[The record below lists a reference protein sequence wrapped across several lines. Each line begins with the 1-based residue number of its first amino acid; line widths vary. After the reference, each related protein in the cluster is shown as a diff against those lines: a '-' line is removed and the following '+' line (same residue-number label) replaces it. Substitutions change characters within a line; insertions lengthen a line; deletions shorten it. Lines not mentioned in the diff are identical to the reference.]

1 MFRILAIAMTSSGSV
16 FVAAPAMLLPA
27 DSALVILTGRDL
39 QPRRMDLVESP
50 AAKVCEVADYAQRLS
65 PQFKATYL
73 CKMFFR
79 APLLA
84 SQVRLEIMRRDREQ
98 KLALWRQHAKDN
110 RSAAV
115 KRRRE
120 AEAAT
125 KGERG
130 DSLRP
135 RVAAAA
141 GQASSSSTS
150 AAAAAGCRG
159 PDLNAASSSGPAAP
173 ASRLPRT
180 RAGAAAN
187 LVPGAASANAVE
199 SVTDAAHAVVL
210 PADDTD
216 DETAL
221 IYEELFGSGSDVDLK
236 D

>member
-1 MFRILAIAMTSSGSV
+1 MQDV
-16 FVAAPAMLLPA
+16 
-27 DSALVILTGRDL
+27 L
-39 QPRRMDLVESP
+39 QGP
-50 AAKVCEVADYAQRLS
+50 
-65 PQFKATYL
+65 FAT
-73 CKMFFR
+73 
-79 APLLA
+79 
-84 SQVRLEIMRRDREQ
+84 QVRLEIMRRDREQ
-98 KLALWRQHAKDN
+98 KVALWRQHAKDN

-150 AAAAAGCRG
+150 VAAVAGCRG

-180 RAGAAAN
+180 RAGTAAN
-187 LVPGAASANAVE
+187 LVPGAAAANAVE